1 MRSRPHGYGERF
13 PRQRPCHCQ
22 PGPYGVTPQ
31 PGSYQTPRRAWRIRE
46 TPNSWKTA
54 INTTKFSVRRI
65 VKFLVEEG
73 FPIDTVEAFKALTHL
88 EYYHHSL
95 TNNEKSAVSI
105 ISDKLLET
113 YSSEDLDMLYL
124 LHHAHPPP
132 RYLSME

>member
-1 MRSRPHGYGERF
+1 VAH
-13 PRQRPCHCQ
+13 PRD
-22 PGPYGVTPQ
+22 
-31 PGSYQTPRRAWRIRE
+31 
-46 TPNSWKTA
+46 
-54 INTTKFSVRRI
+54 TKHLEDSHQHDEIFVRRI

-73 FPIDTVEAFKALTHL
+73 FPIDTVEAFKAMTHL